1 MENSDTMPA
10 FAGTAEE
17 RAMRGTMMDFPL
29 TLTTILDRAGKQF
42 ARVEIVSR
50 RPDRSVVRSN
60 YRVFSERAR
69 RLASA
74 LCGLGLRSGDRVA
87 SMMWNHAGHLEAFF
101 GVPCAG
107 GILHTLNLRL
117 HPQEIATI
125 AKHAGDRF
133 LLLDDVLLP
142 VFEKFRADAPF
153 EKVIVVPYGCGAAV
167 ADRYLN
173 YEDLLATGD
182 PNFAFPEI
190 AENDGATM
198 CYTSG
203 TTGFSK
209 GVIYSHRA
217 LVLHSLAECAADAF
231 GVSHQDTIL
240 PVAPMFHA
248 NAWGLPYSCT
258 MAGSKLL
265 LSGPNVEPEGLLD
278 WMVQERVTMATGVPT
293 VWIGVLDALEKHPAR
308 WKFDWPVR
316 VICGGTAPPLE
327 LIRKL
332 DGFGI
337 RILHLWGMTETT
349 PLATAGH
356 LKTHMRD
363 WNDEEKYQA
372 RAKQGW
378 PVPFVEL
385 RISRPAKTNAE
396 KVSPGKDEE
405 APWDGET
412 PGELEVRGPWVASH
426 YYESPDQ
433 AHRWADDGWFKTGDV
448 ATVDEDGVVKIV
460 DRAKDLVKSG
470 GEWISSVDLENA
482 LMGHPAV
489 KEACVV
495 GIPHPKWQ
503 ERPLAAVVLKDG
515 KSVTGDELRIFLGT
529 FFAKWQLPD
538 AFVFVEAIP
547 RTSVGKFKKIA
558 LREQFVSWKWET
570 AAE

>member
-1 MENSDTMPA
+1 
-10 FAGTAEE
+10 
-17 RAMRGTMMDFPL
+17 MRGTMMDFPL
-29 TLTTILDRAGKQF
+29 TLKTIIERASTQF
-42 ARVEIVSR
+42 AKVEILSR
-50 RPDRSVVRSN
+50 RPDRTVLRTN
-60 YRVFSERAR
+60 YRAFSDRAR

-74 LCGLGLRSGDRVA
+74 LTKLGLQRGDRVA
-87 SMMWNHAGHLEAFF
+87 SMMWNHSGHLEAFF

-117 HPQEIATI
+117 HPHEIATI
-125 AKHAGDRF
+125 ANHAEDRF
-133 LLLDDVLLP
+133 LLIDDVLLP
-142 VFEKFRADAPF
+142 TFEKFKDQAAF
-153 EKVIVVPYGCGAAV
+153 EKVIVVPYGCGSIP
-167 ADRYLN
+167 RGYLN
-173 YEDLLATGD
+173 YEELLSAADAG
-182 PNFAFPEI
+182 FVFPEI
-190 AENDGATM
+190 DENDGATM
-198 CYTSG
+198 CFTSG

-217 LVLHSLAECAADAF
+217 LVLHSLAECAVDAF
-231 GVSHQDTIL
+231 AVSHHDTIL

-248 NAWGLPYSCT
+248 NAWGLPFSCA

-265 LSGPNVEPEGLLD
+265 LSGPNVEPEGLLN
-278 WMVQERVTMATGVPT
+278 WMIEERVTVATGVPT
-293 VWIGVLDALEKHPAR
+293 VWIGVLDTLEKNPGR
-308 WKFDWPVR
+308 WRFDWPVR

-327 LIRKL
+327 LIRRL

-337 RILHLWGMTETT
+337 RLLHLWGMTETA
-349 PLATAGH
+349 PLATTGH
-356 LKTHMRD
+356 LKSHMRE
-363 WNDEEKYQA
+363 WGEEEKYQV

-385 RISRPAKTNAE
+385 RITRPSEGEE
-396 KVSPGKDEE
+396 KSVE

-433 AHRWADDGWFKTGDV
+433 AHRWSDDGWFKTGDV
-448 ATVDEDGVVKIV
+448 AIIDEDGIVKLV

-515 KSVTGDELRIFLGT
+515 KSATGEDLRIFLAAT
-529 FFAKWQLPD
+529 FAKWQLPD
-538 AFVFVEAIP
+538 AFVFLDAIP
-547 RTSVGKFKKIA
+547 RTSVGKFKKNA
-558 LREQFVSWKWET
+558 LREQFANWKWEG
-570 AAE
+570 

>member
-1 MENSDTMPA
+1 
-10 FAGTAEE
+10 
-17 RAMRGTMMDFPL
+17 MRGTMMDFPL
-29 TLTTILDRAGKQF
+29 TLKTILERSGKQF
-42 ARVEIVSR
+42 SKVELLSR
-50 RPDRSVVRSN
+50 RPDRSVVRTN

-74 LCGLGLRSGDRVA
+74 LNKLGLRSGDRVA

-117 HPQEIATI
+117 HPHEIAGI
-125 AKHAGDRF
+125 AKHANDRF
-133 LLLDDVLLP
+133 LLIDDVLLP
-142 VFEKFRADAPF
+142 VFERFRKDVPF
-153 EKVIVVPYGCGAAV
+153 EKVIVVPYGCNSVPAEF
-167 ADRYLN
+167 LN
-173 YEDLLATGD
+173 YEELLEGAD
-182 PNFAFPEI
+182 ADFAFPDI
-190 AENDGATM
+190 DENDGATM
-198 CYTSG
+198 CFTSG

-231 GVSHQDTIL
+231 AVSHHDTIL
-240 PVAPMFHA
+240 PIAPMFHA
-248 NAWGLPYSCT
+248 NAWGLPFSCA

-278 WMVQERVTMATGVPT
+278 WMVDERVTMATGVPT
-293 VWIGVLDALEKHPAR
+293 VWIGVLDALEKNPKR
-308 WKFDWPVR
+308 WKFDWPMR

-327 LIRKL
+327 LIRSL
-332 DGFGI
+332 DRYGI
-337 RILHLWGMTETT
+337 RMVHLWGMTETT
-349 PLATAGH
+349 PLATTGH
-356 LKTHMRD
+356 LKSHMRG
-363 WNDEEKYQA
+363 WNEEAKYQA

-385 RISRPAKTNAE
+385 RITRPSENE
-396 KVSPGKDEE
+396 QRSVE
-405 APWDGET
+405 AAWDGET
-412 PGELEVRGPWVASH
+412 PGELEVRGPWVAAH

-433 AHRWADDGWFKTGDV
+433 GHRWTEDGWFKTGDV

-515 KSVTGDELRIFLGT
+515 KNATGDELRIFLGAA
-529 FFAKWQLPD
+529 FAKWQLPD
-538 AFVFVEAIP
+538 AFVFVDAIP

-558 LREQFVSWKWET
+558 LREQFAGWKWD
-570 AAE
+570 

>member
-1 MENSDTMPA
+1 
-10 FAGTAEE
+10 
-17 RAMRGTMMDFPL
+17 MRGTMMDFPL
-29 TLTTILDRAGKQF
+29 TLKTILERAGKQF
-42 ARVEIVSR
+42 AKVEIVSR
-50 RPDRSVVRSN
+50 RPDRSVTRTN
-60 YRVFSERAR
+60 YCAFSQRAR
-69 RLASA
+69 KLASA
-74 LCGLGLRSGDRVA
+74 LTKLGLQRGDRVG

-117 HPQEIATI
+117 HPHEIAGI

-133 LLLDDVLLP
+133 LLIDDVLLP
-142 VFEKFRADAPF
+142 VFEKFRKDATF
-153 EKVIVVPYGCGAAV
+153 EKVIVVPYGCGSV
-167 ADRYLN
+167 PKDFLN
-173 YEDLLATGD
+173 YEELLAGAD
-182 PNFAFPEI
+182 ADYALPEI
-190 AENDGATM
+190 DENDGATM
-198 CYTSG
+198 CFTSG

-217 LVLHSLAECAADAF
+217 LVLHSLAECAVDAF

-240 PVAPMFHA
+240 PIAPMFHA
-248 NAWGLPYSCT
+248 NAWGLPFSCT

-265 LSGPNVEPEGLLD
+265 FSGPNVEPEGLLD
-278 WMVQERVTMATGVPT
+278 WMVEERVTVATGVPT
-293 VWIGVLDALEKHPAR
+293 VWIGVLDTLERNPSR

-316 VICGGTAPPLE
+316 VICGGTAPPLG
-327 LIRKL
+327 LMRGL
-332 DGFGI
+332 DRFGI
-337 RILHLWGMTETT
+337 RMLHLWGMTETT
-349 PLATAGH
+349 PLATCGQ
-356 LKTHMRD
+356 LKSHMRD
-363 WNDEEKYQA
+363 WEEETKYQA

-385 RISRPAKTNAE
+385 RIARQDE
-396 KVSPGKDEE
+396 EGKSVE

-412 PGELEVRGPWVASH
+412 PGEMEVRGPWVASH

-433 AHRWADDGWFKTGDV
+433 AHRWTEDGWFKTGDV

-470 GEWISSVDLENA
+470 GEWISSVDLENT

-515 KSVTGDELRIFLGT
+515 KSATEQELRTFLGAS
-529 FFAKWQLPD
+529 FAKWQLPD

-558 LREQFVSWKWET
+558 LREQFADWKWES
-570 AAE
+570 

>member
-1 MENSDTMPA
+1 
-10 FAGTAEE
+10 
-17 RAMRGTMMDFPL
+17 MRGTMMDFPL
-29 TLTTILDRAGKQF
+29 TLKTILERAGKQF
-42 ARVEIVSR
+42 PKVEIVSR

-60 YRVFSERAR
+60 YRLFSDRAR

-74 LCGLGLRSGDRVA
+74 LTKLGLRRGDRVA
-87 SMMWNHAGHLEAFF
+87 SMMWNHVGHLEAFF

-117 HPQEIATI
+117 HPDEIATI
-125 AKHAGDRF
+125 AKHAADRF
-133 LLLDDVLLP
+133 LLIDDVLLP
-142 VFEKFRADAPF
+142 IYEKFRHQVPF
-153 EKVIVVPYGCGAAV
+153 EKVIVVPYGCGAVPAGL
-167 ADRYLN
+167 LN
-173 YEDLLATGD
+173 YEELLATAD
-182 PNFAFPEI
+182 MNFVLPDMD
-190 AENDGATM
+190 ENDGATM
-198 CYTSG
+198 CFTSG

-209 GVIYSHRA
+209 GVVYSHRA

-248 NAWGLPYSCT
+248 NAWGLPFSCA

-265 LSGPNVEPEGLLD
+265 LSGPNVDPAGLLD
-278 WMVQERVTMATGVPT
+278 WMLEERVTMATGVPT
-293 VWIGVLDALEKHPAR
+293 VWIGVLDALEKNPER
-308 WKFDWPVR
+308 WNFDWLVR

-332 DGFGI
+332 DGYGI
-337 RILHLWGMTETT
+337 RMLHLWGMTETT
-349 PLATAGH
+349 PLATTGQ
-356 LKTHMRD
+356 LKTHMRE
-363 WNDEEKYQA
+363 WSAEAKYQA

-385 RISRPAKTNAE
+385 RITRPPAFDEE
-396 KVSPGKDEE
+396 KNVE

-426 YYESPDQ
+426 YYKSPDQ
-433 AHRWADDGWFKTGDV
+433 AHRWTEDGWFKTGDV

-515 KSVTGDELRIFLGT
+515 KSATTDELRIFLGT

-558 LREQFVSWKWET
+558 LREQYAGWKWDT

>member
-1 MENSDTMPA
+1 
-10 FAGTAEE
+10 
-17 RAMRGTMMDFPL
+17 MRGTMMDFPL
-29 TLTTILDRAGKQF
+29 TLKTILERAAKQF
-42 ARVEIVSR
+42 SKVEIVSR
-50 RPDRSVVRSN
+50 RPDRSVMRSN
-60 YRVFSERAR
+60 YGRFSERAQ

-74 LCGLGLRSGDRVA
+74 LTKLGLQRGDRVA
-87 SMMWNHAGHLEAFF
+87 SMMWNHVGHLEAFF

-117 HPQEIATI
+117 HPHEIATI
-125 AKHAGDRF
+125 AKHAEDRF
-133 LLLDDVLLP
+133 LLVDDVLLP
-142 VFEKFRADAPF
+142 IFEKFRGQMPF
-153 EKVIVVPYGCGAAV
+153 EKVIVVPYGCGAVPAGL
-167 ADRYLN
+167 LN
-173 YEDLLATGD
+173 YEELLAAAD
-182 PNFAFPEI
+182 SDLALPEMD
-190 AENDGATM
+190 ENEGATM
-198 CYTSG
+198 CFTSG

-217 LVLHSLAECAADAF
+217 LVLHSLAECTADAF

-248 NAWGLPYSCT
+248 NAWGLPFSCT

-278 WMVQERVTMATGVPT
+278 WMVAERVTMATGVPT
-293 VWIGVLDALEKHPAR
+293 VWIGVLDVLEKNPER

-332 DGFGI
+332 DSFGI
-337 RILHLWGMTETT
+337 RMLHLWGMTETT
-349 PLATAGH
+349 PLATTGQ

-363 WNDEEKYQA
+363 WSAEAKYQA

-378 PVPFVEL
+378 PVPFMEL
-385 RISRPAKTNAE
+385 RITRPSELNE
-396 KVSPGKDEE
+396 KKILEI
-405 APWDGET
+405 PWDGQT

-426 YYESPDQ
+426 YYQSPDQ
-433 AHRWADDGWFKTGDV
+433 AHRWAEDGWFKTGDV
-448 ATVDEDGVVKIV
+448 ATVDEDGMVKIV

-515 KSVTGDELRIFLGT
+515 KNATGEELRIFLAT
-529 FFAKWQLPD
+529 SFAKWQLPD
-538 AFVFVEAIP
+538 AFVFVDAIP

-558 LREQFVSWKWET
+558 LREQYADWKW
-570 AAE
+570 AGPAE